1 MNIMK
6 NKISK
11 PKGLERTLSRVAIK
25 FFVLLL
31 FLVASCQSDPPR
43 DFILSIDT
51 SGSMFQGNSADEKM
65 INRVKDAIEPLV
77 DLIKKDDRVY
87 LISFDDG
94 VQTHL
99 DFEIQDESDKQ
110 AIIETVRSFD
120 AKGAYTD
127 MGSMVLSI
135 REYLIERHEEDRD
148 TFVIILSDGIDD
160 PNPQRESNFQIQL
173 EDLAV
178 DGNKPIGSFEDTYIY
193 YLSVGLLVDEGLI
206 KDLEGI
212 APDQV
217 RTIEDRDPSS
227 SIASL
232 INDLESKRR
241 IQYIKNLAKEY
252 DMEIGILIML
262 IILLLFIRIQ
272 ITRNKVKGKFFYY
285 NRKLGSYTE
294 KSFVLDR
301 LKKHRVV
308 IGSKIGV
315 DLLIRGL
322 KLKKPLVLRAVNL
335 EDGFGLI
342 PSKKSRGL
350 ISHSQQKEEGKISID
365 DRFSIGDFDFRY
377 AKKKGK

>member
-1 MNIMK
+1 M
-6 NKISK
+6 SK
-11 PKGLERTLSRVAIK
+11 PRGLARTLSRVTMK
-25 FFVLLL
+25 SFVLLL
-31 FLVASCQSDPPR
+31 FLVASCQSDSPR

-51 SGSMFQGNSADEKM
+51 SGSMFQGNSPDEKM

-77 DLIKKDDRVY
+77 DLTKKDDRVY

-110 AIIETVRSFD
+110 MIIETVRSFD

-160 PNPQRESNFQIQL
+160 PNPQRESSFQIQL
-173 EDLAV
+173 EDLAI

-217 RTIEDRDPSS
+217 RTIEDGDPSS

-241 IQYIKNLAKEY
+241 IQYIENLVKEY

-342 PSKKSRGL
+342 ASKKSRGL
-350 ISHSQQKEEGKISID
+350 ISYSQQKEEGKISID

-377 AKKKGK
+377 AKKKRN